1 MAQKLMKKAQA
12 AMNFEIPQSAG
23 IGQSVGQ
30 NGVGFTGVFIQL
42 RKPQP
47 ADKSLIQNRNQE
59 EAVTRISR
67 TVRFIPQ
74 GLRDTLR

>member
-1 MAQKLMKKAQA
+1 MD
-12 AMNFEIPQSAG
+12 FEMPQSAG

-30 NGVGFTGVFIQL
+30 NGAGFAGVFIQL
-42 RKPQP
+42 ETPQP
-47 ADKSLIQNRNQE
+47 ADKSLIQNRNRE
-59 EAVTRISR
+59 ETVTRISR